1 MPVPCAEFQAGQRAG
16 EDLRVPGDGQAVPGG
31 GLDGPGRHWR
41 RLGWG
46 WLVQAGQA
54 GERGDD
60 LQQQRVDAGLLDG
73 GAAGAELRDRAAVPG
88 LGGELAG
95 AGGDGGRE
103 AGRPAAR
110 LGAGAAGGCG
120 RAAAG
125 MASPG

>member
-1 MPVPCAEFQAGQRAG
+1 M
-16 EDLRVPGDGQAVPGG
+16 
-31 GLDGPGRHWR
+31 
-41 RLGWG
+41 RLP
-46 WLVQAGQA
+46 VQAGQA

-103 AGRPAAR
+103 AGRPGGPAR
-110 LGAGAAGGCG
+110 GGGCRGMRAGGG
-120 RAAAG
+120 G
-125 MASPG
+125 HG